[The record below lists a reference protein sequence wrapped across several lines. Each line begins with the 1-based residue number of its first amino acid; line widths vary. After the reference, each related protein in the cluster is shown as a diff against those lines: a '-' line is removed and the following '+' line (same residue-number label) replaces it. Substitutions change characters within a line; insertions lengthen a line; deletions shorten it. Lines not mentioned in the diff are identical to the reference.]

1 MSSQPEGF
9 KLALLFPALPLAQTL
24 TLQMNMIND
33 ESTKSLDTSCP
44 WENFSILPKAT
55 SCQSF
60 SSDQDWNRSNFLGV
74 GEREAY

>member
-1 MSSQPEGF
+1 MSSRPEGF
-9 KLALLFPALPLAQTL
+9 KLALLFTALLPAQTL
-24 TLQMNMIND
+24 TLQINMIND
-33 ESTKSLDTSCP
+33 ESTKFFDTSCP

-74 GEREAY
+74 EEREA